1 MECYCQNLAYTFS
14 LITELRLNFSVFS
27 YVRKS
32 KNDTSEVKT
41 FSFLSCSFEEY
52 VIVKFLSN
60 SRTR

>member
-14 LITELRLNFSVFS
+14 LITELCLNFSFFS

-52 VIVKFLSN
+52 VIAKFLSN